1 MLRYFVREILRRR
14 KRQRR
19 QLRNTREH
27 VTCGL
32 GAAGKNV
39 STRILKISKSDRL
52 FEYTKANASPSF
64 QAAPILD
71 EVVGAADILAK
82 KGINPE
88 LWSFPTVKPI
98 ERETILRCAK
108 DFEIIAVVEEHNIL
122 GGFGSAV
129 AEVLSELPS
138 HARLLRIGLD
148 DTYCSVV
155 GSQKYLRMQFGL
167 DANGI
172 AKRISEAI
180 G

>member
-1 MLRYFVREILRRR
+1 MLFRSAVFSS
-14 KRQRR
+14 
-19 QLRNTREH
+19 
-27 VTCGL
+27 
-32 GAAGKNV
+32 GA
-39 STRILKISKSDRL
+39 
-52 FEYTKANASPSF
+52 
-64 QAAPILD
+64 ILD